1 MKHNKETKS
10 VQINLKCK
18 LNPCHVD
25 ELYKYK
31 YHLDPRVE
39 LIFKLCGKH
48 LVMFYIF
55 FYHDYLNRIRN
66 YALFCF

>member
-31 YHLDPRVE
+31 YPRVE
-39 LIFKLCGKH
+39 LIFKLYGKH

-55 FYHDYLNRIRN
+55 L
-66 YALFCF
+66 LS